1 MQMGEP
7 SPLPVAEATADQPP
21 HIGPRLTAEAF
32 ASMFEDARRTLWVVA
47 AAVVTDRAE
56 ADDLV
61 QEAAVVALERLD
73 SFAPGSSFAAWMSQ
87 IVRNLARNSSRKSR
101 RRRTS
106 SVEAATLDQ
115 NPSPQSRGSTGAGLN
130 PLSARGDIAYE
141 GAFDRHVLDALRS
154 LDEPPRLCL
163 LLKTVGELSYTDIA
177 RVLGIPEGTAMSHVH
192 RAKRTLRQKLAESD
206 SGPSGL
212 GSTGSGSTGSGSV
225 GSGPLAQGGAA

>member
-1 MQMGEP
+1 MMQMGEP

-21 HIGPRLTAEAF
+21 HIGPKLTAEAF
-32 ASMFEDARRTLWVVA
+32 ASLFEDARRTLWVVA

-106 SVEAATLDQ
+106 SVEASALDQ
-115 NPSPQSRGSTGAGLN
+115 NPSPQSGLSPSAASN
-130 PLSARGDIAYE
+130 PLSARGDIAHE
-141 GAFDRHVLDALRS
+141 AAFDSHVLEALRS

-163 LLKTVGELSYTDIA
+163 LLKTVGELSYADIA
-177 RVLGIPEGTAMSHVH
+177 RVLEIPEGTAMSHVH
-192 RAKRTLRQKLAESD
+192 RAKRTLRQKLSETHPGIS
-206 SGPSGL
+206 
-212 GSTGSGSTGSGSV
+212 
-225 GSGPLAQGGAA
+225 GSGPQAQGGAAW